1 MSTLK
6 KIFCILTFSIINLC
20 AHAGVVSFGGVTWD
34 EDASNPLSASFVFN
48 QWYTTDS
55 SDFGSMDILAP
66 PSLANLAFGINLFAF
81 GEFTGFSAG
90 RESQPTDNT
99 AFTDGGELTFVL
111 TGAFWDL
118 THPDADSVGLVT
130 SSALL
135 SIYIDEVDDA
145 DVGDDATNYGR
156 DLSESDPTD
165 WADANNDGDLWASF
179 SFDFSELTGGVGDAQ
194 LTAGLSFVASDFAG
208 SEVLDTNDGIPDFIL
223 NSSAQ
228 FNALDG
234 TVAQGANGQ
243 IVRHIPEPSLLTL
256 FALGILGLAS
266 RRFIK

>member
-34 EDASNPLSASFVFN
+34 EDAGSPLSASFTFN

-55 SDFGSMDILAP
+55 SDFDSMNILALP
-66 PSLANLAFGINLFAF
+66 ASELDFGINLFAF
-81 GEFTGFSAG
+81 GEFTGFSSG
-90 RESQPTDNT
+90 REGHPTDNT
-99 AFTDGGELTFVL
+99 SFTDGGELTFIL

-118 THPDADSVGLVT
+118 SHPDADSVGLVT

-135 SIYIDEVDDA
+135 SIYIDEVDGE
-145 DVGDDATNYGR
+145 DVGEDATNYGR
-156 DLSESDPTD
+156 DLSASDPTD

-179 SFDFSELTGGVGDAQ
+179 SFDYSELTGGVNNAQ
-194 LTAGLSFVASDFAG
+194 LTAGLSFVASSFEG

-228 FNALDG
+228 FNSVNN

-243 IVRHIPEPSLLTL
+243 ITRHIPEPSLLTL
-256 FALGILGLAS
+256 FALGVLGLAS
-266 RRFIK
+266 RRFRK